1 MSHDETEIR
10 RLVSTWMSATQA
22 GDVAAVMGL
31 MTDDVVFLVPG
42 KAPMRKK
49 DFEATAKAQAAHAAP
64 KFEGSSE
71 IQEVQVNGDL
81 AFAWSKLTVVATP
94 PAARPPAPAP
104 GTHSPCSRRWQAS
117 GCWRA
122 TPISWGRRSSS
133 QAGDGRQ
140 SQGVAPEAEP
150 AASSPSATHCR
161 RACYSPTSKLPTV
174 TISDCPARRNVAI
187 SSFWSARPKP
197 VVNRIISVVAGAT
210 TCCRWP

>member
-94 PAARPPAPAP
+94 PRRLARQHPHRARTHRVQEGGRQVAAGARRQSLGAAGAAARP
-104 GTHSPCSRRWQAS
+104 
-117 GCWRA
+117 
-122 TPISWGRRSSS
+122 
-133 QAGDGRQ
+133 
-140 SQGVAPEAEP
+140 
-150 AASSPSATHCR
+150 
-161 RACYSPTSKLPTV
+161 V
-174 TISDCPARRNVAI
+174 TADSHKA
-187 SSFWSARPKP
+187 
-197 VVNRIISVVAGAT
+197 
-210 TCCRWP
+210 

>member
-10 RLVSTWMSATQA
+10 RLVSTWMSDTQA

-49 DFEATAKAQAAHAAP
+49 DFEAAAKAQAAHAAP

-94 PAARPPAPAP
+94 PGGSPASTRTGHA
-104 GTHSPCSRRWQAS
+104 
-117 GCWRA
+117 
-122 TPISWGRRSSS
+122 
-133 QAGDGRQ
+133 
-140 SQGVAPEAEP
+140 
-150 AASSPSATHCR
+150 
-161 RACYSPTSKLPTV
+161 LTV
-174 TISDCPARRNVAI
+174 
-187 SSFWSARPKP
+187 FKK
-197 VVNRIISVVAGAT
+197 VAGKWLLA
-210 TCCRWP
+210 RDANLLGPPEQQPGR